1 MEFYE
6 GCSDGTFEIARD
18 FLIECILCGEKYR
31 IDRHSLNISIMDHY
45 ADTMQGRMS
54 EHYFFGECNCRGCG
68 ERLFYRV
75 KVYECPAGEFHH
87 MEYLCDD
94 VDFLEKPKIK
104 VLGMPSR
111 ERRIHLSN
119 QISESLRRETSE
131 IQIALTNGNGQII
144 VPWQKGTISTIQVP
158 IGGGGLADILIDDL
172 GCISFRD
179 NRFVLN
185 EILTSNV
192 TKTINNLLGKIAEA
206 VIVRR
211 CRDDA
216 EINCKWFEKAKKQDI
231 NLDESKEYNA
241 VGTGLK
247 STVTRY
253 PGIYNPNDTQ
263 RDIVWVDERG
273 NLAFSSGGSKKAGRM
288 AGLQIKV
295 SGSGDRYV
303 LPDILNLRYEVPI
316 VYFAVNDDFER
327 MVEKFEMRKTG
338 ISDAQMGVDF
348 IDVREIDPEA
358 YEEVMSYRSIIQ
370 RIVDHSLSIE
380 KLISEAYNQPS
391 LQNALMTSALS
402 NESNQILIY
411 H

>member
-6 GCSDGTFEIARD
+6 GCSDGTFEIAKD
-18 FLIECILCGEKYR
+18 FLIECILCGEQYR
-31 IDRHSLNISIMDHY
+31 IDRHSLNISVMEHY
-45 ADTMQGRMS
+45 ADTPQGMMS

-68 ERLFYRV
+68 ERLFYRA

-87 MEYLCDD
+87 MDYLCDD
-94 VDFLEKPKIK
+94 VDFLEEPKIK

-111 ERRIHLSN
+111 ERRIHISN
-119 QISESLRRETSE
+119 QTNERLRREKSE

-144 VPWQKGTISTIQVP
+144 DPWRRGTISSLQVP
-158 IGGGGLADILIDDL
+158 LSGRRLADILIDEL

-185 EILTSNV
+185 EILTSNA
-192 TKTINNLLGKIAEA
+192 TRTINNLLGKIAEA

-216 EINCKWFEKAKKQDI
+216 EINRRWFEKARRQLT
-231 NLDESKEYNA
+231 NLDEAKDYNA

-253 PGIYNPNDTQ
+253 PGSYSPNDTQ
-263 RDIVWVDERG
+263 RDIVWVDKRG
-273 NLAFSSGGSKKAGRM
+273 NLAFSSGGSEKSGRI

-327 MVEKFEMRKTG
+327 MVEKFENRKTG
-338 ISDAQMGVDF
+338 ISDAQIGVDF

-358 YEEVMSYRSIIQ
+358 YEEVMSYRPVIQ
-370 RIVDHSLSIE
+370 KLINQSLSIE
-380 KLISEAYNQPS
+380 ELISGAYNQPS
-391 LQNALMTSALS
+391 LQNALMASALP

>member
-1 MEFYE
+1 MEFYK

-18 FLIECILCGEKYR
+18 FLIECILCGEQYR
-31 IDRHSLNISIMDHY
+31 IDRHSLNISVMEHY
-45 ADTMQGRMS
+45 ADTPQGMMS

-87 MEYLCDD
+87 MDYLCDD
-94 VDFLEKPKIK
+94 VDFLEEPKIK

-111 ERRIHLSN
+111 ERRIYISN
-119 QISESLRRETSE
+119 QTNERMRRQTSE
-131 IQIALTNGNGQII
+131 IQIALTNGNGQI
-144 VPWQKGTISTIQVP
+144 VDPWRRGAISSLQVP
-158 IGGGGLADILIDDL
+158 ISGRRLADILIDEL
-172 GCISFRD
+172 GCISFRA

-185 EILTSNV
+185 EILTSNAARTV
-192 TKTINNLLGKIAEA
+192 NNLLGKIAEA

-211 CRDDA
+211 CRDDE
-216 EINCKWFEKAKKQDI
+216 EINRRWFEKARRQI
-231 NLDESKEYNA
+231 TSSGEAKEYNA

-253 PGIYNPNDTQ
+253 PGTYSPNDTQ

-273 NLAFSSGGSKKAGRM
+273 NLAFSSGGTEKSGRI

-303 LPDILNLRYEVPI
+303 LPDILSLRYEVPV
-316 VYFAVNDDFER
+316 VYFAVNDDFDI
-327 MVEKFEMRKTG
+327 MVEKFEKRKTG
-338 ISDAQMGVDF
+338 ISDAKVGEDL
-348 IDVREIDPEA
+348 IDVREIDPDA
-358 YEEVMSYRSIIQ
+358 YEEVMSYRPIIKML
-370 RIVDHSLSIE
+370 VDQSLSIE
-380 KLISEAYNQPS
+380 ELISEAYSQPS
-391 LQNALMTSALS
+391 LQNALMSSALS

>member
-6 GCSDGTFEIARD
+6 GCSDGTFEITKD
-18 FLIECILCGEKYR
+18 FLIECILCGERYR
-31 IDRHSLNISIMDHY
+31 IDRHSLNISVMDHY
-45 ADTMQGRMS
+45 ADTKQGRMS

-75 KVYECPAGEFHH
+75 KAYECPAGEFHH
-87 MEYLCDD
+87 MDYLCDD
-94 VDFLEKPKIK
+94 VDFLEEPKIK
-104 VLGMPSR
+104 VLGMPSK
-111 ERRIHLSN
+111 ERRIHISN
-119 QISESLRRETSE
+119 QTRERLLRETSE
-131 IQIALTNGNGQII
+131 LQIALTNGQGQI
-144 VPWQKGTISTIQVP
+144 VDPWRRGSISTLQVP
-158 IGGGGLADILIDDL
+158 ISGRRLADIFSDEL

-185 EILTSNV
+185 EILTSNA
-192 TKTINNLLGKIAEA
+192 TRTINNLLGKIAEA

-216 EINCKWFEKAKKQDI
+216 EINCRWLEKAKRQI
-231 NLDESKEYNA
+231 ISLDEAKEFNA

-253 PGIYNPNDTQ
+253 PGTYSPNDTQ

-273 NLAFSSGGSKKAGRM
+273 NLAFASGGTEKSGRV

-303 LPDILNLRYEVPI
+303 LPDILSLRYEVPV
-316 VYFAVNDDFER
+316 VYFSVNDDFDII
-327 MVEKFEMRKTG
+327 VEKFEKKKTG
-338 ISDAQMGVDF
+338 ISDAKVGEDL
-348 IDVREIDPEA
+348 IDVREIDPDA
-358 YEEVMSYRSIIQ
+358 YEEVMSYRPIIKML
-370 RIVDHSLSIE
+370 VDQSLSIE
-380 KLISEAYNQPS
+380 ELISEAYSQPS
-391 LQNALMTSALS
+391 LQNALMSSALS